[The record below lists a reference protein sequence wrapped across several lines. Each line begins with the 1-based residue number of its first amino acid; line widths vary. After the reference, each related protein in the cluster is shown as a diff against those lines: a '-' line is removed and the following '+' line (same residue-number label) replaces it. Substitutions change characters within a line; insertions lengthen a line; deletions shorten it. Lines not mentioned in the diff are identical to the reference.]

1 MKDDLSVL
9 GLAPAEHAAYRALVA
24 QEPVAAEDLLT
35 ALVDKGLAALVDGR
49 YVAVA
54 PDIAL
59 EVLLA
64 NREKSL
70 REAREHISTLKVA
83 YRKHLTKPM
92 PTLLEYVGGAAA
104 VRQRIVQIQQ
114 AARSEVRRLIRS
126 PQPPVELLADCRTIY
141 EAAALPTD
149 PPVDAR
155 VVPVLPLELY
165 LLDDRLA
172 LVMLDED
179 RAAILQPCGLLDA
192 YMQLF
197 ERLWERS
204 LPAVPDE
211 QEEARL
217 LTSLLLSGLSDHAIA
232 RELGVSPRT
241 AQRKLAAMLQDLGAH
256 TRFQA
261 GVQAAIRDL

>member
-9 GLAPAEHAAYRALVA
+9 GLTPAEQSAYRALVGR
-24 QEPVAAEDLLT
+24 EPVAADD
-35 ALVDKGLAALVDGR
+35 VLAALVEKGLATLIGGR
-49 YVAVA
+49 HVAVA

-64 NREKSL
+64 NRERSL
-70 REAREHISTLKVA
+70 REAREHISALKVA
-83 YRKHLTKPM
+83 YRNHLTRPT

-126 PQPPVELLADCRTIY
+126 PQPPVELLAQCRTIY
-141 EAAALPTD
+141 EAAAVPAD
-149 PPVDAR
+149 PPADAR

-172 LVMLDED
+172 LVLLEED
-179 RAAILQPCGLLDA
+179 RAVILQPCGLLDA
-192 YMQLF
+192 YKQLF

-211 QEEARL
+211 QAEARL
-217 LTSLLLSGLSDHAIA
+217 LTSLLLSGLSDQAIA
-232 RELGVSPRT
+232 KELGVSPRT

-261 GVQAAIRDL
+261 GVQAAMRDL